1 MQQGQRAAIPT
12 YNARSVNGLSATAD
26 NYRSVSIMLEFNR
39 EHPNNQADATEKQWY
54 ERIQC
59 DGQNDRYSDQ
69 KDRKTP
75 ANPVK
80 KFPRNFPN
88 LTNIGSSLLAEGTH
102 PTILLGPCPGLLRDC
117 SAYDQE
123 FLILPK
129 ALIRST

>member
-12 YNARSVNGLSATAD
+12 YNARSVNGLSATVD

-39 EHPNNQADATEKQWY
+39 EHPNNQADATENQWY

-69 KDRKTP
+69 KDRKTS

-80 KFPRNFPN
+80 KV
-88 LTNIGSSLLAEGTH
+88 S
-102 PTILLGPCPGLLRDC
+102 
-117 SAYDQE
+117 QE
-123 FLILPK
+123 FSQSDEHWIISLGGGYSSYDFAG
-129 ALIRST
+129 ALSWPIA

>member
-1 MQQGQRAAIPT
+1 MELTEPRAA
-12 YNARSVNGLSATAD
+12 G

-39 EHPNNQADATEKQWY
+39 EHPNNQADATENQWY

-80 KFPRNFPN
+80 EVSQE
-88 LTNIGSSLLAEGTH
+88 SSQSDEH
-102 PTILLGPCPGLLRDC
+102 WIISLGGRYP
-117 SAYDQE
+117 SYD
-123 FLILPK
+123 FAR
-129 ALIRST
+129 ALSWPIA